1 MKQPNIVQKI
11 LQYAI
16 EETIKTGHET
26 VTPDHFI
33 LGLIRHKDNDFFLML
48 KETEFP
54 IEILKE
60 GLFKALDRGEA
71 LDIGRLPNIDLD
83 PLVSKVVSRCSPID
97 MDVLAAVK
105 TILLEGESHLEQL
118 LRKMNFDMLSMID
131 DFREPE
137 GSRRHP
143 AEPFFED
150 AGFEALNGGKL
161 WDEDLSEESPMDC
174 LMKYSK
180 DLTADADEG
189 FIDPVVERDEELE
202 KVIRI
207 LCRKKNHNP
216 LIIGEPGV
224 GKTAIAEGIAWR
236 IAHHKVPVELL
247 DKAVFSVD
255 MAALVAGAKY
265 RGDFEERVKKLINA
279 VKSDPDIILF
289 IDNIHT
295 IIGTGGAG
303 NAIDASTILKP
314 ELADGAI
321 TCIGTAGLD
330 EYRKYIEKDS
340 ALSRRFQKVLVE
352 EPSAEQSFHIL
363 KAVKGRYEA
372 HHSVHYPD
380 EVLMAC
386 VEMAHRYISD
396 RKLPDKAID
405 LLDEV
410 GVKVKL
416 AQSSATVARKLIKL
430 HEDIEDCRDRKRAA
444 ILADCVE
451 SAAEFSKQ
459 ERKLLDKQM
468 KLKEKIRM
476 EADLAPFVVS
486 ISNVLDAVSD
496 LTGIP
501 VSKLAMDEAH
511 KLISIEKTLGEKII
525 GQDDAVTDIARAIRR
540 NRVGIKD
547 PNRPISTLLFLGPT
561 GVGKTHL
568 AKLLAELLFD
578 SKDAIVRID
587 MSEYMDKASVS
598 RLIGAPP
605 GYIGYDDGGQ
615 LSEKIRH
622 KPYSVV
628 LFDEMEK
635 AHPDVFN
642 ILLQVMDEGR
652 LTDNNGR
659 YIDFRNTI
667 IIMTS
672 NVGSRELQDFG
683 SGIGFRP
690 ADSAAREAHSRG
702 IIDKALGKT
711 FSPEFLNRIDG
722 IAYFRHLS
730 PEDIRRIVH
739 IELEDLRQ
747 RVLKTGYKLS
757 VSEAA
762 IDFLCSK
769 GTDPKYGARPLK
781 RAITHYV
788 EDTIA
793 ETILSRSGSTSDSRS
808 DISASAGKRSKKTL
822 HIDFDSDAGVIKAS
836 I

>member
-1 MKQPNIVQKI
+1 MKQQNIVQKI

-26 VTPDHFI
+26 VTTDHFI
-33 LGLIRHKDNDFFLML
+33 LGLIRHKDNDFYLML

-54 IEILKE
+54 VEILKE
-60 GLFKALDRGEA
+60 GLFKALDHGEA
-71 LDIGRLPNIDLD
+71 LDIGRLQNIDLA
-83 PLVSKVVSRCSPID
+83 PEVSKIVSRCSPLDLDI
-97 MDVLAAVK
+97 LGAVK
-105 TILLEGESHLEQL
+105 GILKDGKSHFCEL
-118 LRKMNFDMLSMID
+118 LRKMNFDMVSMIE
-131 DFREPE
+131 DFSGPA
-137 GSRRHP
+137 GSSKHP

-150 AGFEALNGGKL
+150 AGLEALNGGKL
-161 WDEDLSEESPMDC
+161 WDDELPEESPMDC
-174 LMKYSK
+174 LLKYSK

-189 FIDPVVERDEELE
+189 LIDPIVERDAELE

-224 GKTAIAEGIAWR
+224 GKTAIAEGLAWR
-236 IAHHKVPVELL
+236 IAHHRVPVELL

-279 VKSDPDIILF
+279 VKFDPDIILF

-314 ELADGAI
+314 ELADGVI

-340 ALSRRFQKVLVE
+340 ALSRRFQKVLIE

-363 KAVKGRYEA
+363 KAVKDKYER
-372 HHSVHYPD
+372 HHSVRYPD
-380 EVLMAC
+380 EVLRAC
-386 VEMAHRYISD
+386 VELSQRYISD

-416 AQSSATVARKLIKL
+416 AHNSADIARKMVKL
-430 HEDIEDCRDRKRAA
+430 HEDIEDCRDKKRAA
-444 ILADCVE
+444 ILTDCVD
-451 SAAEFSKQ
+451 SAADFSKQ
-459 ERKLLDKQM
+459 ERRLLDKQL
-468 KLKEKIRM
+468 KLKDKIRM
-476 EADLAPFVVS
+476 EAEENPAVVS
-486 ISNVLDAVSD
+486 TSNVLDAVSD

-578 SKDAIVRID
+578 TKDAIVRID

-683 SGIGFRP
+683 SGIGFRSS
-690 ADSAAREAHSRG
+690 DSAVREAHSRG

-757 VSEAA
+757 ISEAA
-762 IDFLCSK
+762 IDFLCTK

-788 EDTIA
+788 EDAIA
-793 ETILSRSGSTSDSRS
+793 ETILSHSDSGAGSTENSRH
-808 DISASAGKRSKKTL
+808 AGRRRTKTL
-822 HIDFDSDAGVIKAS
+822 SIDFDSSTGAIKAS

>member
-16 EETIKTGHET
+16 EEAIKTGCET
-26 VTPDHFI
+26 ITPDHFI
-33 LGLIRHKDNDFFLML
+33 LGLIRQKNNDFYRMMEDAHIPIQTI
-48 KETEFP
+48 KEE
-54 IEILKE
+54 
-60 GLFKALDRGEA
+60 LFSALDHGMA
-71 LDIGRLPNIDLD
+71 LDMEQLPNLDLD
-83 PLVSKVVSRCSPID
+83 PLVSKIVSYT
-97 MDVLAAVK
+97 VA
-105 TILLEGESHLEQL
+105 E
-118 LRKMNFDMLSMID
+118 NFDTIKAVRMILNERKGKFCELMQKLDIDISAMID
-131 DFREPE
+131 KLRGAETDKKNP
-137 GSRRHP
+137 P
-143 AEPFFED
+143 EPFFED
-150 AGFEALNGGKL
+150 AAFEALNGGKS
-161 WDEDLSEESPMDC
+161 WDEYLSEDSPMDC
-174 LMKYSK
+174 LLKYSK
-180 DLTADADEG
+180 DLTAEAQEG
-189 FIDPVVERDEELE
+189 FIPPVVERDAEID
-202 KVIRI
+202 KVIHI

-236 IAHHKVPVELL
+236 IAHRKVPVELM
-247 DKAVFSVD
+247 DKLIFSVD

-314 ELADGAI
+314 ELASGEI

-340 ALSRRFQKVLVE
+340 ALSRRFQKVLIE
-352 EPSAEQSFHIL
+352 EPDAEQTFNIL
-363 KAVKGRYEA
+363 RAVKDRYEA
-372 HHSVHYPD
+372 HHSVQYPKD
-380 EVLMAC
+380 VLMAC
-386 VEMAHRYISD
+386 VELSQRYISD
-396 RKLPDKAID
+396 KKLPDKAID

-410 GVKVKL
+410 GVRVRLARGSNKAAAKL
-416 AQSSATVARKLIKL
+416 SKIQK
-430 HEDIEDCRDRKRAA
+430 DIDRCIDCKRAA
-444 ILADCVE
+444 LLADSME
-451 SAAEFSKQ
+451 SAAKFSKQ
-459 ERKLLDKQM
+459 EQKLVSKRAGI
-468 KLKEKIRM
+468 KEQILSEM
-476 EADLAPFVVS
+476 TDSPETVS
-486 ISNVLDAVSD
+486 VSSVLDAVSD

-501 VSKLAMDEAH
+501 VSKLAMDEAR

-525 GQDDAVTDIARAIRR
+525 GQDDAVTDIAKAIRR

-578 SKDAIVRID
+578 TKDAIVRID

-615 LSEKIRH
+615 LSDKIRH

-683 SGIGFRP
+683 SGIGFRSS
-690 ADSAAREAHSRG
+690 DSASREIHSRN

-730 PEDIRRIVH
+730 PEDIRKIVH
-739 IELEDLRQ
+739 IELDDLRQ
-747 RVLKTGYKLS
+747 RVLKTGYKLCI
-757 VSEAA
+757 SETA

-788 EDTIA
+788 EDVIA
-793 ETILSRSGSTSDSRS
+793 ETILSQAGSKSPLTD
-808 DISASAGKRSKKTL
+808 KRSKKTL
-822 HIDFDSDAGVIKAS
+822 SIDFDSTTGVISAS
-836 I
+836 V